1 MYEEAS
7 NGLNNNGA
15 VVALIATFL
24 ILVQIFSHFSCERGR
39 RSLQLVTQSWS
50 PMLTPAGVVLLT
62 LWDRKYHNEDEILF
76 TKSFVFLESSRR
88 HIEAQDTN
96 EG

>member
-1 MYEEAS
+1 
-7 NGLNNNGA
+7 
-15 VVALIATFL
+15 
-24 ILVQIFSHFSCERGR
+24 
-39 RSLQLVTQSWS
+39 
-50 PMLTPAGVVLLT
+50 MLMPAGVVLLT